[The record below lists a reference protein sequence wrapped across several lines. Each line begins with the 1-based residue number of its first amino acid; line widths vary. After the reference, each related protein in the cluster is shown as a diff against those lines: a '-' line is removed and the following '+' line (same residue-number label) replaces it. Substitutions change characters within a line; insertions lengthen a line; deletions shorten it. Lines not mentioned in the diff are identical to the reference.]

1 MIHKLCHLNSDKYLS
16 FFNDKN
22 CMKRNSILIIFL
34 LTFLGCS
41 TTQNYD
47 KSMLPDADPKV
58 LSEVNS
64 KVLIS
69 CMQIPVPRPPVPIN
83 PSHKVSTSEVYD
95 QNDCVE
101 NRMGDNERKKLLN
114 EKKEKEKFDLEINL
128 EDQEEK

>member
-1 MIHKLCHLNSDKYLS
+1 MKKILS
-16 FFNDKN
+16 
-22 CMKRNSILIIFL
+22 L
-34 LTFLGCS
+34 LLLLGVVACN
-41 TTQNYD
+41 TNQNYD

-69 CMQIPVPRPPVPIN
+69 CMQIPVPRPPVPVN
-83 PSHKVSTSEVYD
+83 PNHKVSTSEVYD

-101 NRMGDNERKKLLN
+101 NKMGDNERKKLLG
-114 EKKEKEKFDLEINL
+114 ERKEKEKFDLEINL

>member
-1 MIHKLCHLNSDKYLS
+1 MKKILS
-16 FFNDKN
+16 
-22 CMKRNSILIIFL
+22 L
-34 LTFLGCS
+34 LLLLGVVACN
-41 TTQNYD
+41 TNQNFD
-47 KSMLPDADPKV
+47 NSMLPDADPKV

-83 PSHKVSTSEVYD
+83 PNHKVSTSEVYD

-101 NRMGDNERKKLLN
+101 NKMGDNERKKLLS

-128 EDQEEK
+128 ENQEEE

>member
-1 MIHKLCHLNSDKYLS
+1 MKKFLALLS
-16 FFNDKN
+16 
-22 CMKRNSILIIFL
+22 L
-34 LTFLGCS
+34 LGVVACNTN
-41 TTQNYD
+41 QNYD

-83 PSHKVSTSEVYD
+83 PNHKVPTGEVYD

-101 NRMGDNERKKLLN
+101 NKMGDNELKKLLS
-114 EKKEKEKFDLEINL
+114 EKKEKEKFKLEINL
-128 EDQEEK
+128 EDQEEE

>member
-1 MIHKLCHLNSDKYLS
+1 MKKILS
-16 FFNDKN
+16 LL
-22 CMKRNSILIIFL
+22 IL
-34 LTFLGCS
+34 LGVVACN
-41 TTQNYD
+41 TNQNYD

-83 PSHKVSTSEVYD
+83 PNPKVSTGEVYD

-101 NRMGDNERKKLLN
+101 NKMGDNERKKVLS

-128 EDQEEK
+128 EDQEEE

>member
-1 MIHKLCHLNSDKYLS
+1 MKKNS
-16 FFNDKN
+16 
-22 CMKRNSILIIFL
+22 L
-34 LTFLGCS
+34 LVIATLTLVSCN
-41 TTQNYD
+41 TNQNYD

>member
-1 MIHKLCHLNSDKYLS
+1 MQKILLLLILFS
-16 FFNDKN
+16 F
-22 CMKRNSILIIFL
+22 I
-34 LTFLGCS
+34 GCN
-41 TTQNYD
+41 TNQNYD

-83 PSHKVSTSEVYD
+83 PSHKVPTSEVYD

-101 NRMGDNERKKLLN
+101 NKLSDNERKKILN
-114 EKKEKEKFDLEINL
+114 ERKEKEEFDLEINL
-128 EDQEEK
+128 DGQEEE